1 MSKPNMSSAT
11 VNNVVVSAR
20 LSPGTLALIEE
31 TETVVTK
38 ELPSAHLELTVQR
51 VTDGSGSIIPR
62 RFMCSAELTGRLITA
77 TAGTKYAAHNNL
89 QRQVRMLGYEPMWT
103 AVRDE
108 TVLVDSPDDE
118 PEQQVLP
125 FEEPEVPADESDEP
139 GEHEDPAFG
148 LVVSVPVLDKSCWLT
163 PMSDPRAYKRVYLAA
178 WNLALGLS
186 VYAIA
191 DLTADAMNVRASI
204 AAVMMSGDAGESIG
218 VPARAVNPWALGTN
232 GEREMCWV
240 RVAKGTPDPT
250 TKPFRSGN
258 GEAREAYL
266 TTLSGLPAFPEKAEN
281 VRAWRE
287 KRAARS
293 FMGTRNATTVGARNA
308 RDDKRALAH
317 TAGKAAKTNAI
328 AAGQAEYAETHYK
341 WAYCAQLRLLGEIHA
356 EYERQLLDANVTEK
370 DILSVMA
377 QMKAA

>member
-1 MSKPNMSSAT
+1 MANSSA
-11 VNNVVVSAR
+11 A
-20 LSPGTLALIEE
+20 LA
-31 TETVVTK
+31 V
-38 ELPSAHLELTVQR
+38 ELPSAHLTLTVQR
-51 VTDGSGSIIPR
+51 VTDASGEIIPR
-62 RFMCSAELTGRLITA
+62 RFVCTTELSGRPLTA
-77 TAGTKYAAHNNL
+77 TAGTKYAAHNYL
-89 QRQVRMLGYEPMWT
+89 QRQVRMLGFEPMWT

-108 TVLVDSPDDE
+108 TVLVDVPD
-118 PEQQVLP
+118 
-125 FEEPEVPADESDEP
+125 EEPEEIPGPAFEPEIPVDEP
-139 GEHEDPAFG
+139 GEHEDPAYG
-148 LVVSVPVLDKSCWLT
+148 LVVSVPVLDKSGWLT
-163 PMSDPRAYKRVYLAA
+163 PMSDPLAYKRVYLAA
-178 WNLALGLS
+178 WKLALGLS

-293 FMGTRNATTVGARNA
+293 FMGTRNATTVGARDA
-308 RDDKRALAH
+308 RDEKRALAH
-317 TAGKAAKTNAI
+317 TAGRAAKTNAI
-328 AAGQAEYAETHYK
+328 ASGLGEHAETHYK
-341 WAYCAQLRLLGEIHA
+341 WAYCAQLRLLGEIHS
-356 EYERQLLDANVTEK
+356 EYERQLLEANVTEE